1 MAIDKRFAQD
11 VADRVIGELDDGM
24 LTREEILGGLV
35 RTIIILTAGKA
46 RLLQEVLDT
55 LEEE

>member
-24 LTREEILGGLV
+24 LTREEIKHV
-35 RTIIILTAGKA
+35 PVETM
-46 RLLQEVLDT
+46 
-55 LEEE
+55 